1 MSSAVVHSFEHE
13 WSSSDPTLL
22 DSSVSAFRIQGT
34 GSLQLTART
43 GAAGVAAGFNPV
55 TPLDLSAY
63 DELRL
68 WTHSSRAADGTP
80 RAPFLLEL
88 SYVDAADVPGEEHRW
103 LVPVNRRHTWEQH
116 RFGIADDRRGQITG
130 LSLRCLTNEP
140 FQVYFDEFLAVSEEP
155 LSDVES
161 ALVGL
166 LDGMPLPGVSALPV
180 ATAAAGASTL
190 VVGLN
195 RRLHAGNRITIDG
208 TSTRHSVVAAV
219 HDDTAGTTT
228 LTVQPVLGAAIG
240 PGASI
245 TVTAPVHF
253 EETPFNGPADAG
265 DLPDPVVLITLTDQ
279 REEPQRSF
287 NIPQRDSFRV
297 RGELTVCSLRPPPR
311 PVLAEYQI
319 LPAASDRA
327 HSLALRTEILRRVG
341 VDTGLRVNGTV
352 LPVQTL
358 LPPPLDIRVRAVPG
372 PVYLHIGTHVEQG
385 TRTEVPWV
393 REGQVLSGPLD
404 TPWDPSGPEP
414 PPVPGPDDQEGIVL
428 RI

>member
-1 MSSAVVHSFEHE
+1 MVHGFENG
-13 WSSSDPTLL
+13 WSSSNPTLL

-34 GSLQLTART
+34 GSLQLTAHA
-43 GAAGVAAGFNPV
+43 GAAGVAAGFTPA

-68 WTHSSRAADGTP
+68 WTYASRAADGTP

-88 SYVDAADVPGEEHRW
+88 SYLDAADIPGEKHQW
-103 LVPVNRRHTWEQH
+103 LVPVNRRRTWEQH
-116 RFGIADDRRGQITG
+116 RFGIAGDRRGQITS

-140 FQVYFDEFLAVSEEP
+140 FQIRLDELLAVNEEP

-161 ALVGL
+161 ALTGL
-166 LDGMPLPGVSALPV
+166 LDGLPLPGVAALPV
-180 ATAAAGASTL
+180 PTAAVGANTL

-195 RRLHAGNRITIDG
+195 HRLCAGNRITIDG
-208 TSTRHSVVAAV
+208 TSTHHSVIEVV
-219 HDDTAGTTT
+219 HDEVTGTTT
-228 LTVQPVLGAAIG
+228 LTVQPALATAIG

-245 TVTAPVHF
+245 TVTAPVLF
-253 EETPFNGPADAG
+253 EETPFNEAATAD
-265 DLPDPVVLITLTDQ
+265 DLPDPVLLISLTDQ
-279 REEPQRSF
+279 REEPERGW

-297 RGELTVCSLRPPPR
+297 RGGLTVCSLRPPPR

-327 HSLALRTEILRRVG
+327 HSLALRTEILRRIG

-358 LPPPLDIRVRAVPG
+358 LPPPLDIRARAVPA
-372 PVYLHIGTHVEQG
+372 PVYLHIGTRIEQG
-385 TRTEVPWV
+385 ERTEVPWV
-393 REGQVLSGPLD
+393 RQGQVLSGPLD

-414 PPVPGPDDQEGIVL
+414 PPAPGPDDQEGIVL